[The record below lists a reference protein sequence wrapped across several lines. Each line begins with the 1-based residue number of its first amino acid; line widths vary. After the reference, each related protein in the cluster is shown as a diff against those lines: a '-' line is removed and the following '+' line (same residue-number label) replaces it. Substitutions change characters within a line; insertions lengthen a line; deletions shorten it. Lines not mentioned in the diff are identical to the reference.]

1 MHWAVPRWA
10 GDVPAGPRVGP
21 ASDPPRGPHERI
33 PITLEPSE
41 SRGGRWVPMKRAASL
56 LVVALSFCVSCQA
69 HIRMAP
75 DDVNAPG
82 SQGLGRISDA
92 DLDEKIARDMVT
104 VRNVIAGLSTLEEQ
118 ADDTAIALGRITAR
132 VYTQA
137 ENDRI
142 RALLQSYLNYRSVLL
157 RLLGYYSAYE
167 TVAREDLRLR
177 SFLVAYVCGLTLFR
191 EGIVLVTSYRD
202 RPRARAKLNE
212 AEPLWGIPPNV
223 FETIY
228 KNITDST
235 NVRLLGEGWDY
246 YTAQLPRMAG
256 HGLAEGPA
264 SAWLHETIRT
274 QQQFIEEKAVD
285 IWEGKWDILW
295 RQMGAYRKVPV
306 YNAMAVLGTFAG
318 NVKIWIS
325 PPHITQAQ
333 IQDLK
338 QILQPGDLIL
348 ERQNWYLSNGFLPGF
363 WKHMALYVGS
373 AEDLER
379 RGLSMDPLVRPH
391 WEKFRHADR
400 HGHAPRVIEVVSSG
414 VMFSPLEH
422 TAAADDLAVLRP
434 RLSES
439 RKNAAVARAF
449 SHYGKPY
456 DFDFDFFSTDKLVC
470 TELIYRAYDEPIRG
484 ESIRFPLV
492 RIMGLDTMPADEV
505 VRMFARERS
514 MDGEP
519 AAQGLPSASQ
529 LDFVLFLKGDEW
541 SGRADLASV
550 AEFIGTVERPF
561 KPVAPS
567 GSSRYEP

>member
-1 MHWAVPRWA
+1 
-10 GDVPAGPRVGP
+10 
-21 ASDPPRGPHERI
+21 
-33 PITLEPSE
+33 
-41 SRGGRWVPMKRAASL
+41 MKCAALL

-69 HIRMAP
+69 HIRMTP
-75 DDVNAPG
+75 EEVSAPG
-82 SQGLGRISDA
+82 SQSLGKISEA
-92 DLDEKIARDMVT
+92 DLDEKIARDMLT
-104 VRNVIAGLSTLEEQ
+104 VRNVIDGLRTLEEQ
-118 ADDTAIALGRITAR
+118 ADDTTIALGRITAR

-142 RALLQSYLNYRSVLL
+142 RALLQSYLNYRSILL

-167 TVAREDLRLR
+167 TVSREDLRVK

-212 AEPLWGIPPNV
+212 AEPLWDIPSNV
-223 FETIY
+223 FETVY

-256 HGLAEGPA
+256 YGLTEGPEF
-264 SAWLHETIRT
+264 AWLHETIRT
-274 QQQFIEEKAVD
+274 QQQFIEQEAVD

-295 RQMGAYRKVPV
+295 RQIGAYRKVPV
-306 YNAMAVLGTFAG
+306 YDAMAVMGTFVG
-318 NVKIWIS
+318 NVQIWIS

-338 QILQPGDLIL
+338 QILQPGDLIV
-348 ERQNWYLSNGFLPGF
+348 ERRNWFLSNGFLPGF

-373 AEDLER
+373 PEDLER
-379 RGLSMDPLVRPH
+379 RGLSVDPLVQPH
-391 WEKFRHADR
+391 WEKFRQADR
-400 HGHAPRVIEVVSSG
+400 HGYVPRVIEVVSSG
-414 VMFSPLEH
+414 VIFSPLEH

-439 RKNAAVARAF
+439 RKNAAIARAF
-449 SHYGKPY
+449 SHYGKAY

-470 TELIYRAYDEPIRG
+470 TELIYRAYDEPIDG
-484 ESIRFPLV
+484 ESIRLPLTRV
-492 RIMGLDTMPADEV
+492 MGRDTMPADEV

-519 AAQGLPSASQ
+519 AAQGLPPTSQ

-541 SGRADLASV
+541 SGRADLAGV
-550 AEFIGTVERPF
+550 AEFIRTVERPLER
-561 KPVAPS
+561 VAPS
-567 GSSRYEP
+567 GSPRYER